1 MRVIDSNTIIE
12 AVSKNV
18 SDINFLIA
26 PDILNFF
33 KTAKAVNEEKHFLNI
48 LVENSEI
55 ADSKRIALCQ
65 DTGIVIVFAKIGTEI
80 TLERDLQSLL
90 NKAITKG
97 YQENY
102 LRKSVVSDPLDR
114 KNTGDNTPVILHIE
128 MVLGDVFELWI
139 MAKGGGSEN
148 ASALWMLDPADGEQG
163 IVDKIVARIKEKG
176 ANCCPPLLLGIGIG
190 GDMEKC
196 AMLAKKALFRK
207 IGDRNS
213 LQRYADLE
221 EKILE
226 EVNMLGIGV
235 GGFGGKLT
243 AMDVFIETAPCHIAS
258 MPLALNVGCH
268 STRHCV
274 VRL

>member
-18 SDINFLIA
+18 SDINFFIA
-26 PDILNFF
+26 PDILSFLKNT
-33 KTAKAVNEEKHFLNI
+33 KTANQEKDFLNI
-48 LVENSEI
+48 LIENSEI

-90 NKAITKG
+90 DEAIRKG
-97 YQENY
+97 YQDNY
-102 LRKSVVSDPLDR
+102 LRKSVVSDPLER
-114 KNTGDNTPVILHIE
+114 KNTGDNAPVVLHVEI
-128 MVLGDVFELWI
+128 VSGDVFELWI

-163 IVDKIVARIKEKG
+163 IVDKIVSRIKEKG
-176 ANCCPPLLLGIGIG
+176 ANCCPPLLLGIGVG
-190 GDMEKC
+190 GDMEEC
-196 AMLAKKALFRK
+196 ALLAKKSLFRK
-207 IGDRNS
+207 IGERNPI
-213 LQRYADLE
+213 QRYSDLE
-221 EKILE
+221 KKILD
-226 EVNMLGIGV
+226 EVNSLGIGV
-235 GGFGGKLT
+235 GGFGGKIT
-243 AMDVFIETAPCHIAS
+243 AMDVFIESAPCHIAS
-258 MPLALNVGCH
+258 MPVALNVGCH